1 MVILRGGGLVQCG
14 CESLFGIEKVGGEDR
29 REGRIDNEVKKY
41 NGKDVK
47 EVRIVER
54 VCEVAF
60 FSSFRVFLSLFE

>member
-1 MVILRGGGLVQCG
+1 M
-14 CESLFGIEKVGGEDR
+14 GGEDR